1 MAKAKDVL
9 RKFALGFVG
18 GMPTGGWAGGF
29 TGGTAAAVTG
39 GEFKPL
45 KSAAIGAGAG
55 FVGGYLARSLDW
67 QGDTTSIG
75 GLTYKPLSSTAFNFL
90 NAAKPGD
97 VGPRLPDNR
106 FTSGALGSVL
116 SGLFAG
122 GAEYTGGAPLDLPPG
137 SGPVGSYPL
146 ASDYQAAAE
155 ASEGGGSW
163 LPVAIAVGALV
174 FLGAKP

>member
-9 RKFALGFVG
+9 KKFALGFVG
-18 GMPTGGWAGGF
+18 GMPSGGWAGGF
-29 TGGTAAAVTG
+29 TGGAAAAVTG
-39 GEFKPL
+39 GAFKPL

-55 FVGGYLARSLDW
+55 FVGGYVARSMDW

-75 GLTYKPLSSTAFNFL
+75 GLNFKPLSTTAFNFL

-116 SGLFAG
+116 GGIFSSG
-122 GAEYTGGAPLDLPPG
+122 GAESTGGAPFELPPG
-137 SGPVGSYPL
+137 SGPVGNYPL

-155 ASEGGGSW
+155 TSEGGGW
-163 LPVAIAVGALV
+163 LPVAVAVGALV
-174 FLGAKP
+174 FLGATS